1 MARVYN
7 VFANDRSLPLKKFE
21 AAGTGRVESVTIK
34 LGLKDIALNGGLI
47 GHKTGCTAKS
57 KEIDGKQFLAISIDG
72 KGNYTIPFPNG
83 NEVIERVPFPG
94 VKIIIDPSEYFFR
107 SEVESQKKTV
117 ASVNK
122 V

>member
-21 AAGTGRVESVTIK
+21 AAGTGCGASVTIK
-34 LGLKDIALNGGLI
+34 LGLRDIINNGGPI
-47 GHKTGCTAKS
+47 GHGTGCTAKS
-57 KEIDGKQFLAISIDG
+57 KEIDGKQFLAISIEG

-94 VKIIIDPSEYFFR
+94 VKIIIDPSEYIFN
-107 SEVESQKKTV
+107 SEVESSKKTV
-117 ASVNK
+117 STGKQV
-122 V
+122 